1 MKPLLVATLH
11 TAPEFRRDMD
21 AARTELAHAA
31 GAVPDM
37 SQCRVEA
44 GAS

>member
-1 MKPLLVATLH
+1 MKPVVVATLR
-11 TAPEFRRDMD
+11 TAPDFRRDMD

-31 GAVPDM
+31 RAVPDV
-37 SQCRVEA
+37 SHCRIEA

>member
-31 GAVPDM
+31 GAVLDV
-37 SQCRVEA
+37 SQCRIEA

>member
-1 MKPLLVATLH
+1 MKPVLIATLH
-11 TAPEFRRDMD
+11 TAPDFRRDID

-31 GAVPDM
+31 GAVPDV
-37 SQCRVEA
+37 SHCRIEA

>member
-1 MKPLLVATLH
+1 MKPVLVATLH
-11 TAPEFRRDMD
+11 TAPDFRRDID
-21 AARTELAHAA
+21 AARTELSHAA

>member
-11 TAPEFRRDMD
+11 TAPDFRRDID

-31 GAVPDM
+31 GAVPDV
-37 SQCRVEA
+37 SHCRIEA
-44 GAS
+44 GAT

>member
-1 MKPLLVATLH
+1 MKPVLIATLH

-37 SQCRVEA
+37 SQCRIEA

>member
-1 MKPLLVATLH
+1 MKPVVVATLR
-11 TAPEFRRDMD
+11 TAPDFRRDID

-31 GAVPDM
+31 GAVRDM
-37 SQCRVEA
+37 SQCPIEA

>member
-1 MKPLLVATLH
+1 MKPVLIATLH
-11 TAPEFRRDMD
+11 TAPDFRRDMD

-37 SQCRVEA
+37 SHCRIEA

>member
-1 MKPLLVATLH
+1 MKLVRVATLH
-11 TAPEFRRDMD
+11 TAPEFRRDID

-31 GAVPDM
+31 GAVPDV
-37 SQCRVEA
+37 SQCRIEA

>member
-1 MKPLLVATLH
+1 MKPVVVATLR
-11 TAPEFRRDMD
+11 TAPDFRRDMD

-37 SQCRVEA
+37 SHCRIEA

>member
-1 MKPLLVATLH
+1 VKPLLIATLH
-11 TAPEFRRDMD
+11 TSPEFRRDID

-37 SQCRVEA
+37 SHCRIEA
-44 GAS
+44 GAT

>member
-1 MKPLLVATLH
+1 MKPVLVATLH
-11 TAPEFRRDMD
+11 TAPDFRRDIV

-31 GAVPDM
+31 GAVPDV
-37 SQCRVEA
+37 SQCRIEA

>member
-1 MKPLLVATLH
+1 MKPVVVATLR
-11 TAPEFRRDMD
+11 TAPDFRRDIV

-37 SQCRVEA
+37 SQCRIEA

>member
-1 MKPLLVATLH
+1 MKPLLIATLH
-11 TAPEFRRDMD
+11 TSPEFRRDID

-37 SQCRVEA
+37 SQCRIAA

>member
-37 SQCRVEA
+37 SQCRIEA

>member
-1 MKPLLVATLH
+1 MKPVVVATLH

-37 SQCRVEA
+37 SQCRIEA